1 MKKLRRNDNNY
12 NKGHGK
18 LGAEVKHLQAISL
31 IEELDRRTK
40 RGNRGDESERKQAL
54 NPKRLLCFSNKI
66 KTDQYD
72 MGEAYDRKNSGKSR
86 DRHNGEIS
94 ELCNELCRD
103 YYEIRKKLRNRPIIL
118 NNTAIAGSV
127 STASSSIDAPLR
139 QFDDDKA
146 DRKQPKKQMHYS
158 NENRELHRRQRS
170 LLDDKSELKSKI
182 MSTSIFKIQRSRS
195 KKSKGR
201 KSQSNRPSIDKTQ
214 SHLSMSNTYNMGNSI
229 IHKSKSNRS
238 KTKSHR
244 SFNLKSKGNKSDR
257 GWDTTPEISMSES
270 TQHSIPIS
278 VIERRI
284 RSGLQ
289 PDISMISTLS
299 SSSYTTCDDSSVIL
313 SPRGANDGVI
323 HKTNNNTNMGL
334 MCVPTGCSSRQ
345 QISMHQMSRNPAGI
359 IPSHLGTIS
368 EGDDYTSSVA
378 SSSSSYSSYSSS
390 SYYSSFSDS
399 SYSESES
406 DYYDE
411 VYKYF
416 LVNPLTPPKTTK
428 VETNTKLKKPM
439 NSHRGWRK
447 AANNS
452 IVENRDDY

>member
-1 MKKLRRNDNNY
+1 MRRNDNSY
-12 NKGHGK
+12 NKGNGK

-40 RGNRGDESERKQAL
+40 RGNRGHGSERKQAL
-54 NPKRLLCFSNKI
+54 NPKRLLCFNNKI
-66 KTDQYD
+66 KTDQHD
-72 MGEAYDRKNSGKSR
+72 MGEAYDWKNSGKSR

-118 NNTAIAGSV
+118 NNIAIAGSV

-146 DRKQPKKQMHYS
+146 DGKQPEKQMHYS

-201 KSQSNRPSIDKTQ
+201 KSQSNKPSIDKTQ
-214 SHLSMSNTYNMGNSI
+214 SYL
-229 IHKSKSNRS
+229 SKSNTSNMVNSSIHESKSNGS

-244 SFNLKSKGNKSDR
+244 SFNIQSKGNKSDR
-257 GWDTTPEISMSES
+257 EWDTTPDITMSES

-334 MCVPTGCSSRQ
+334 MCVPTGYSNRQ
-345 QISMHQMSRNPAGI
+345 QISLHQMSRNPAGT

-406 DYYDE
+406 DYDDE
-411 VYKYF
+411 DYRYC
-416 LVNPLTPPKTTK
+416 LVHPPLTPPKTTK
-428 VETNTKLKKPM
+428 VETNTKLKKLK
-439 NSHRGWRK
+439 NSHRGWK

-452 IVENRDDY
+452 IVESRDDY